1 VSSSLNFQACEHAS
15 KQSVRTLLHN
25 LSLRTLVQSL
35 QITDGSIIHFVYH
48 FPSCS
53 CSMSIILPFFCSFQP
68 SPGVGNNR
76 DSDATLNL
84 LRRRHGRPQ
93 TGCKARS
100 LARSRLDFPPP
111 QHEAQTR
118 NHLGYFPYPS
128 ARADQGG
135 GAVCMYLLLTLIAC
149 RLPSQGEK
157 KCPMSDYFRCSFA
170 VLKLVNRWAVSLLL
184 SRRSM
189 LPSDSYGSY
198 GRIHRRTD
206 GGKTTAL
213 PPSTLNHVHD
223 GFASKGD

>member
-1 VSSSLNFQACEHAS
+1 VS

-35 QITDGSIIHFVYH
+35 QIEASSILYITFLLAHVPCQSSS
-48 FPSCS
+48 PSS
-53 CSMSIILPFFCSFQP
+53 APS

-84 LRRRHGRPQ
+84 LRRQGPRP
-93 TGCKARS
+93 AVR
-100 LARSRLDFPPP
+100 LARSRLDFPPPP

-118 NHLGYFPYPS
+118 NHLGYFLYPS

-149 RLPSQGEK
+149 RLPSQGKK

-184 SRRSM
+184 SRRST
-189 LPSDSYGSY
+189 LPSDSYDSY

-223 GFASKGD
+223 RFASEGD

>member
-1 VSSSLNFQACEHAS
+1 MRACEQAISSHATAQFVTS
-15 KQSVRTLLHN
+15 YSCAV
-25 LSLRTLVQSL
+25 S
-35 QITDGSIIHFVYH
+35 TDRSIIHFVYH

-84 LRRRHGRPQ
+84 LRRQGPRP
-93 TGCKARS
+93 AVR
-100 LARSRLDFPPP
+100 LARSRLDFPPPP

-118 NHLGYFPYPS
+118 NHLGYFLYPS

-149 RLPSQGEK
+149 RLPSQGKK

-184 SRRSM
+184 SRRST
-189 LPSDSYGSY
+189 LPSNSYDSY

-223 GFASKGD
+223 RFASEGD

>member
-1 VSSSLNFQACEHAS
+1 MRACEQATSSHATAQFVTS
-15 KQSVRTLLHN
+15 YSCAV
-25 LSLRTLVQSL
+25 S
-35 QITDGSIIHFVYH
+35 TDRSIIHFVYH

-84 LRRRHGRPQ
+84 LRRQGPRP
-93 TGCKARS
+93 AVR
-100 LARSRLDFPPP
+100 LARSRLDFPPPP

-118 NHLGYFPYPS
+118 NHLGYFLYPS

-149 RLPSQGEK
+149 RLPSQGK
-157 KCPMSDYFRCSFA
+157 KKSPMSDYFRCSFA

-184 SRRSM
+184 SRRST
-189 LPSDSYGSY
+189 LPSNSYDSY

-223 GFASKGD
+223 RFASEGD